1 VQSRQFGVRQAP
13 GGPLSRPNG
22 PAYATTAAAAAAA
35 SAQGPPPPPS
45 QSGPGFNSDSQ
56 TPDPQVSVEEPTGF
70 GPSSGF
76 EGSVEQPTGFGPAPA
91 FGEQRTGFPSSDG
104 AGDRASEPLD
114 LAVEALWRME
124 QERLEA
130 GRRLDEARRQK
141 VEEQKRKKEE
151 DERAEAER
159 RRRAEEALLQKT
171 KLGGGKKAPRRR
183 RKVGGSAGAQ
193 GWQVDGGSE
202 FGSSEWGG
210 GAGDV
215 APLDANE
222 WEDVPDEEMVNETEY
237 EERERE
243 AERLREE
250 ERQRE
255 ERKQHKEEEQGS
267 EFDISTILAE
277 IAVRSRGCF
286 GLADLRLGVA
296 LLLGSMFRVDT
307 ADRILV

>member
-1 VQSRQFGVRQAP
+1 M
-13 GGPLSRPNG
+13 
-22 PAYATTAAAAAAA
+22 
-35 SAQGPPPPPS
+35 
-45 QSGPGFNSDSQ
+45 
-56 TPDPQVSVEEPTGF
+56 SVEEPTGF
-70 GPSSGF
+70 VPSSEF
-76 EGSVEQPTGFGPAPA
+76 EGSVEQATGFGPAPA
-91 FGEQRTGFPSSDG
+91 FGEQRTGFPSSD
-104 AGDRASEPLD
+104 AAENRAMEPLD
-114 LAVEALWRME
+114 PAVEAVWRME

-183 RKVGGSAGAQ
+183 RKVGGAAGAQ

-210 GAGDV
+210 GSAGNV

-255 ERKQHKEEEQGS
+255 ERKQHKEEEHGS

-277 IAVRSRGCF
+277 IAVSGRGRVGLCRFEIGRYFAAGKHVMRHLSRG
-286 GLADLRLGVA
+286 DA
-296 LLLGSMFRVDT
+296 LPRSLNSCVCATKVSRWS
-307 ADRILV
+307 